1 MRFQLSTL
9 LLALLVAFAG
19 CDNADPGD
27 GSDTGTLRVLLTDAP
42 GDFLSAVVTIDEI
55 YLQAEEGDD
64 DPENGRTILSD
75 DQVTVDLLT
84 LQNAVLALVDDEEI
98 PAGTY
103 HQLRLVIS
111 GGYIEVEDEDG
122 GSTIYASSDAYAA
135 AQGVEADGRLQMPSY
150 AQSGLKIILPD
161 DLAEIEDEEQVV
173 LLDFDVAES
182 FGHPAGNSG
191 MWVMRPVVR
200 ATDLAF
206 TGTVALTL
214 TLDDGVE
221 LPSDTLTLAD
231 FSAALDKDG
240 EIIEV
245 PFSDEDG
252 DGLYAV
258 EFQYLAPATYPVDLV
273 APEGVTVETDVT
285 FPLDM
290 LIESAGTDEAD
301 IVITS
306 AVAD

>member
-1 MRFQLSTL
+1 LTL
-9 LLALLVAFAG
+9 FLALLVAFAG
-19 CDNADPGD
+19 CDSTNTGASD
-27 GSDTGTLRVLLTDAP
+27 DTGTLRVLLTDAP
-42 GDFLSAVVTIDEI
+42 GDFLAAVVTIEQV

-64 DPENGRTILSD
+64 DPEDGRTILSD

-84 LQNAVLALVDDEEI
+84 LQNEVLAIVENEEV

-111 GGYIEVEDEDG
+111 GGFIEVEDEDG

-150 AQSGLKIILPD
+150 AQSGLKIVLPD
-161 DLAEIEDEEQVV
+161 DLAEIADEEQIV
-173 LLDFDVAES
+173 LIDFNVAES
-182 FGHPAGNSG
+182 FGQQAGNSG

-206 TGTVALTL
+206 TGTAALTL
-214 TLDDGVE
+214 ALDNGVTLPEDV
-221 LPSDTLTLAD
+221 TLAD
-231 FSAALDKDG
+231 FAASLDKNG

-245 PFSDEDG
+245 PFAGEDEDG
-252 DGLYAV
+252 LYSV
-258 EFQYLAPATYPVDLV
+258 EFRYLPPATYPVNLI

-285 FPLDM
+285 LPLDV
-290 LIESAGTDEAD
+290 LIESGGTAD
-301 IVITS
+301 AAIVVTS